1 MKIDF
6 EKPPINEV
14 SIGMQFT
21 PLPNFR
27 SEHIGL
33 FWNRLRGTFP
43 NSQQNFPISHSA
55 LVPPEVFPMPRYW
68 FIAKDDATL
77 IQVHRNA
84 FLFNW
89 RLRAEEYPR
98 FESVFEAFHKHRS
111 TFIEFLKEDLNTG
124 KIEQAKYQLSY
135 VNLFENV
142 PYWLGPDDTSKI
154 VPSFAFVDPGL
165 KGARS
170 KDFNSTTV
178 FQVEDDLLLSISARN
193 GLNTTTGKM
202 ALILELEASG
212 TYPRFEAEKA
222 DAWYQRAHAVI
233 SESFVTLTDRQIQ
246 EQYWIP
252 K

>member
-1 MKIDF
+1 
-6 EKPPINEV
+6 
-14 SIGMQFT
+14 
-21 PLPNFR
+21 
-27 SEHIGL
+27 
-33 FWNRLRGTFP
+33 
-43 NSQQNFPISHSA
+43 
-55 LVPPEVFPMPRYW
+55 MPRYW

-154 VPSFAFVDPGL
+154 VPSFALPSASVPNVFALDNGNFRAVWKNSEGERVALEFQGSQTVGFVIFEYDHSLAKMMRMAGIQGL
-165 KGARS
+165 SRIKEVPS
-170 KDFNSTTV
+170 HCLMTV
-178 FQVEDDLLLSISARN
+178 DSDLDEMIGDLLADC
-193 GLNTTTGKM
+193 
-202 ALILELEASG
+202 ILEKFPA
-212 TYPRFEAEKA
+212 
-222 DAWYQRAHAVI
+222 
-233 SESFVTLTDRQIQ
+233 
-246 EQYWIP
+246 IP
-252 K
+252 